1 MLSVVGSN
9 KFDTPPKIY
18 ACMKRISHLIS
29 LTFFAVFIPALLFG
43 QRTISGTV
51 TDAQSGDPLIGANIL
66 IEGTSTGTVTDLDG
80 NFTLELPAG
89 FDRLQFSYTGYSTQ
103 VLTVGPANI
112 LDVQLASGEMLNEV
126 VVIGY
131 GTVKKE
137 DATGAIQTVGTKDF
151 NKGSITAAQELL
163 AGKIAGV
170 QVTPSADPGGGAVI
184 RIRGGSSLSASNDP
198 LIVIDGIPLDN
209 GGISGGRNGLN
220 VINPN
225 DIETFTVLK
234 DASATAIYGSRA
246 SNGVILITTKKG
258 RAGTGMR
265 INYTG
270 NVSFSNILNKV
281 DVLDSDEFRAIIE
294 ERYPTIEGEPDHP
307 ARTILGDA
315 NTDWQDQIYETGVG
329 TDHNLSISGYEADF
343 LPYRMS
349 FGITS
354 KNGVLKTDR
363 FQRATA
369 SLNLSPSFLD
379 NRLQVNVNFKGS
391 TSFNHFADRGAIGSA
406 AVFDPTQPVLSGNDL
421 YGGYFTWIQ
430 ANGDPNPLAPA
441 NPLALL
447 NMKRDESNVDRLIVN
462 GSVDYRFAFLPELR
476 ANMNLGYDRSFG
488 EGRINIPGTASFA
501 FDAQN
506 GGGVANTYDNTKKN
520 SLFEFYLNYVKEI
533 GNSKLDVMGGYSWQ
547 HFYFENNFFN
557 SNIAGTEIT
566 QGETLGEYFLLSLFG
581 RANYSVADKLLLTFT
596 LRGDATSRFSPDSR
610 WGLFPAAAAA
620 YKLVDDGVGTL
631 SLLKLRLGYGVTGQQ
646 DIGDLYAYLPRYLAS
661 FDNAQYQF
669 GDTFVFTLRPE
680 GYDAN
685 IKWEETTT
693 YNVGLDY
700 GFMDNRI
707 SGSIEVY
714 KRETKDLLNRIP
726 VPAGTNLTNFI
737 TTNVGNLENK
747 GVEFSVNVIPI
758 KKQDMEW
765 SFGFNVA
772 YNENK
777 ITKLTA
783 SDDPD
788 YQGVLTGGI
797 AGGVGSTIQIHS
809 VGFPASSFYVWE
821 QVYDEAGVP
830 IEGLYV
836 DRNGDGIVNSEDQY
850 RLENPAP
857 DYSFGFTSN
866 FYYKDFDF
874 SFAGRA
880 NVGNYIYNNISSA
893 GAYYGAL
900 YHPTGYLQNQHS
912 DINLNDFQVPQ
923 FLSDLFV
930 QNGSFLRVDH
940 ITAGYTFKQPFK
952 GDGNLR
958 VSATVQN
965 PILITKYKGL
975 DPEIFG
981 GIDGNIYPRSRTIVV
996 GVNVDF

>member
-1 MLSVVGSN
+1 
-9 KFDTPPKIY
+9 
-18 ACMKRISHLIS
+18 MKRTSHLFS
-29 LTFFAVFIPALLFG
+29 LVFFAVFIPALMFG
-43 QRTISGTV
+43 QRTISGTI
-51 TDAQSGDPLIGANIL
+51 TDAETGDPLIGANIL
-66 IEGTSTGTVTDLDG
+66 IEGTSTGTVTNLDG
-80 NFTLELPAG
+80 SYTLELPA
-89 FDRLQFSYTGYSTQ
+89 DQYQLQISYTGYSTQ
-103 VLTVGPANI
+103 ILSIGTSNI
-112 LDVQLASGEMLNEV
+112 LDIQLSSGEVLSEV

-131 GTVKKE
+131 GAVKKE
-137 DATGAIQTVGTKDF
+137 DATGSIQTVGAKDF

-209 GGISGGRNGLN
+209 GGISGGRNSLN
-220 VINPN
+220 VVNPN

-258 RAGTGMR
+258 SASNRFRM
-265 INYTG
+265 NYSG
-270 NVSFSNILNKV
+270 NISFSKILDKV
-281 DVLDSDEFRAIIE
+281 DMMTTDEFRTTIE
-294 ERYPTIEGEPDHP
+294 EQFLPEHS
-307 ARTILGDA
+307 ARTILGNA
-315 NTDWQDQIYETGVG
+315 NTDWQGEIFETGVG
-329 TDHNLSISGYEADF
+329 TDHNLSISGFEGDF
-343 LPYRMS
+343 LPYRLS
-349 FGITS
+349 FGITN

-369 SLNLSPSFLD
+369 SLNLSPTFLD
-379 NRLQVNVNFKGS
+379 SRLQINFNLKGS
-391 TSFNHFADRGAIGSA
+391 SSFNHFADRGAIGAA
-406 AVFDPTQPVLSGNDL
+406 AVFDPTQPIMSGNDL
-421 YGGYFTWIQ
+421 NGGYFTWIQ

-447 NMKRDESNVDRLIVN
+447 NLKQDEANVGRLIVN
-462 GSVDYRFAFLPELR
+462 GSVDYRFAFLPQLR
-476 ANMNLGYDRSFG
+476 ANLNLGYDRSFG
-488 EGRINIPGTASFA
+488 EGKINIPGTASFA

-506 GGGVANTYDNTKKN
+506 GGGVANTYDNTKEN
-520 SLFEFYLNYVKEI
+520 SLFEFYLNYVEEY

-557 SNIAGTEIT
+557 SNISGSEIT
-566 QGETLGEYFLLSLFG
+566 QGESLGEYYLLSLFG
-581 RANYSVADKLLLTFT
+581 RANLTLFDNLLLTFT
-596 LRGDATSRFSPDSR
+596 LRSDATSRFSPDSR

-620 YKLVDDGVGTL
+620 YKIVDDGVGAV
-631 SLLKLRLGYGVTGQQ
+631 SLLKIRLGYGVTGQQ

-669 GDTFVFTLRPE
+669 GDTFVNTLRPE

-693 YNVGLDY
+693 YNIGLDY
-700 GFMDNRI
+700 GLMNDRI
-707 SGSIEVY
+707 YGSVEFY
-714 KRETKDLLNRIP
+714 KRETKDLLNNIP

-737 TTNVGNLENK
+737 TTNIGNLENT
-747 GVEFSVNVIPI
+747 GVEFSVNVIPV
-758 KKQDMEW
+758 KKQDLEW
-765 SFGFNVA
+765 EIGFNVA
-772 YNENK
+772 YNENE

-783 SDDPD
+783 SDDPTF
-788 YQGVLTGGI
+788 QGVLTGGI
-797 AGGVGSTIQIHS
+797 FGGVGSTIQIHS

-821 QVYDEAGVP
+821 QVYDESGVP

-900 YHPTGYLQNQHS
+900 YHPTLYLQNQHS
-912 DINLNDFQVPQ
+912 DININDFQVPQ
-923 FLSDLFV
+923 FLSDHFV
-930 QNGSFLRVDH
+930 QNGSFLRIDH
-940 ITAGYTFKQPFK
+940 ITAGYTFRQPFK

-965 PILITKYKGL
+965 PILITNYKGL

-981 GIDGNIYPRSRTIVV
+981 GRDGNIYPRSRTIVF